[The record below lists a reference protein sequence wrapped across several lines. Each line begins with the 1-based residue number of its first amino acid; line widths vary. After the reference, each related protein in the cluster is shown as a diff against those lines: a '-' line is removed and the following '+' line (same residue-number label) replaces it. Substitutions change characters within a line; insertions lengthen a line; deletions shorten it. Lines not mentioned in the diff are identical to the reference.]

1 LKAANQE
8 LEEFLRRRRQAK
20 SRESEDGP
28 MGTMTSSKKRSG
40 ESLAVRTGRPPREL
54 AGEVD
59 QRILDAARRVFLE
72 RGLAGA
78 SIDEIAAIAR
88 AGKPTIYAR
97 YSDKEALFAAV
108 VMRNVAITIERF
120 ESIVPAGT
128 TIEER
133 LADAAAALLNRALIG
148 DTIDM
153 MRVGISEARRFP
165 ELAISVHRMARQRG
179 EDTIRRILGEVAQ
192 SDGHDALP
200 AFRPDQL
207 AATTH
212 FFVDLVVSPVVLRAL
227 FGEKRKLLQAE
238 IGPHVARSVA
248 FFLAAC
254 RNGGVN

>member
-1 LKAANQE
+1 
-8 LEEFLRRRRQAK
+8 
-20 SRESEDGP
+20 
-28 MGTMTSSKKRSG
+28 MGTMTSSKRRAG
-40 ESLAVRTGRPPREL
+40 GSLAVRTGRPPREL

-97 YSDKEALFAAV
+97 YSGKEALFAAV
-108 VMRNVAITIERF
+108 VMRNVATIIAHF
-120 ESIVPAGT
+120 ESVVPAGM

-133 LADAAAALLNRALIG
+133 LADAAAALLNRALIS

-165 ELAISVHRMARQRG
+165 ELAISVQRMARQRS
-179 EDTIRRILGEVAQ
+179 EDTIRRILGEVTQ
-192 SDGHDALP
+192 SDGRDALP
-200 AFRPDQL
+200 AFGPDQL
-207 AATTH
+207 VATTH
-212 FFVDLVVSPVVLRAL
+212 FFVDLVMMPLVLRAL
-227 FGEKRKLLQAE
+227 FGEKRKSLQAE
-238 IGPHVARSVA
+238 VGPHVARSVA

-254 RNGGVN
+254 RNGSVN

>member
-1 LKAANQE
+1 
-8 LEEFLRRRRQAK
+8 
-20 SRESEDGP
+20 
-28 MGTMTSSKKRSG
+28 MGTMTGSKSRSG
-40 ESLAVRTGRPPREL
+40 GSLAVRTGRPPREL

-108 VMRNVAITIERF
+108 VMRNVATTIEQF
-120 ESIVPAGT
+120 ESVVPAGT

-133 LADAAAALLNRALIG
+133 LVDAAAALLNRVLVS

-153 MRVGISEARRFP
+153 MRLGISEARRFP
-165 ELAISVHRMARQRG
+165 ELAISVHRMARQRA
-179 EDTIRRILGEVAQ
+179 EDTIRRTLGEVAQ
-192 SDGHDALP
+192 SDERDALP
-200 AFRPDQL
+200 AFRPEQL
-207 AATTH
+207 TATTN
-212 FFVDLVVSPVVLRAL
+212 FFVALVMMPLFLRAL
-227 FGEKRKLLQAE
+227 FGEKRKSLQAE
-238 IGPHVARSVA
+238 VGPHVARSVA

>member
-1 LKAANQE
+1 
-8 LEEFLRRRRQAK
+8 
-20 SRESEDGP
+20 
-28 MGTMTSSKKRSG
+28 MGTMTSSKKRSSG
-40 ESLAVRTGRPPREL
+40 SLAVRTGRPPREL

-59 QRILDAARRVFLE
+59 QRILDAARRVFVE

-97 YSDKEALFAAV
+97 YSGKEALFAAV
-108 VMRNVAITIERF
+108 VMRTVATTIERF
-120 ESIVPAGT
+120 ESVVPAGT

-133 LADAAAALLNRALIG
+133 LANAATALLNRALIS

-179 EDTIRRILGEVAQ
+179 EDTIRRVLSEVVQ
-192 SDGHDALP
+192 SDGRDALP
-200 AFRPDQL
+200 AFRPEQL

-212 FFVDLVVSPVVLRAL
+212 FFVDLVAMPLVLRAL
-227 FGEKRKLLQAE
+227 FGEKRKSLQAE
-238 IGPHVARSVA
+238 VGSHAARSVA